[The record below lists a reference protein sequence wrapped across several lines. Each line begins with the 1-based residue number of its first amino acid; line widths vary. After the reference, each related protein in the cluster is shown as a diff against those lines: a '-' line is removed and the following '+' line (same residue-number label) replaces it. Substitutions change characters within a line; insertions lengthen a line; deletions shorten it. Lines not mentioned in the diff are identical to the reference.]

1 LDCTLLFHQFSLILG
16 VQRICFSQIFIECP
30 FLIMNKAIF
39 LDRDGVLN
47 HEIYDYI
54 TKVED
59 FEILEYQIPVLKRLF
74 DEGYLLIVITNQGG
88 IALKRYTEA
97 ELATMHEMLK
107 DAFKQKGAE
116 IAAVYYCP
124 HHPTVGGECKCRKP
138 ASGMILDA
146 IELYNID
153 PEQSIMIGDKPRDVE
168 AANGAGV
175 RGILIEPDEQISY
188 EQIKEVLSE
197 KL

>member
-1 LDCTLLFHQFSLILG
+1 
-16 VQRICFSQIFIECP
+16 
-30 FLIMNKAIF
+30 MNKAIF

-54 TKVED
+54 TRVED
-59 FEILEYQIPVLKRLF
+59 FKILDYQIPVLKRFF

-88 IALKRYTEA
+88 IALKRYSEQ
-97 ELATMHEMLK
+97 ELAIMHQMLRN
-107 DAFKQKGAE
+107 AFVAKGAD
-116 IAAVYYCP
+116 IAGFYYCP

-146 IELYNID
+146 IDMYDID
-153 PEQSIMIGDKPRDVE
+153 PKQSVMIGDKPRDVE

-175 RGILIEPDEQISY
+175 KGILIEPDEQISY
-188 EQIKEVLSE
+188 DQVKEVLSRE
-197 KL
+197 SLV

>member
-1 LDCTLLFHQFSLILG
+1 
-16 VQRICFSQIFIECP
+16 
-30 FLIMNKAIF
+30 MNKAIF

-88 IALKRYTEA
+88 IALKRYTET

>member
-1 LDCTLLFHQFSLILG
+1 
-16 VQRICFSQIFIECP
+16 
-30 FLIMNKAIF
+30 MNKAIF

-59 FEILEYQIPVLKRLF
+59 FEILEYQIPPLKRLY

-88 IALKRYTEA
+88 IALKRYTEQ
-97 ELATMHEMLK
+97 ELGIMHQMLRN
-107 DAFKQKGAE
+107 AFVKRAAD
-116 IAAVYYCP
+116 IAGFYYCP

-138 ASGMILDA
+138 ASGMLLDA
-146 IELYNID
+146 IEMFDIHPSLCV
-153 PEQSIMIGDKPRDVE
+153 MLGDKRRDVE

-175 RGILIEPDEQISY
+175 KGIEIVPDEQIDY
-188 EQIKEVLSE
+188 ELVKRVLAGTEMRTNSTGLL
-197 KL
+197 KLMAEDK

>member
-1 LDCTLLFHQFSLILG
+1 
-16 VQRICFSQIFIECP
+16 
-30 FLIMNKAIF
+30 MNKAIF

-59 FEILEYQIPVLKRLF
+59 FEILEYQIPPLKRFF

-88 IALKRYTEA
+88 IALKRYTEQ
-97 ELATMHEMLK
+97 ELAIMHQMLRN
-107 DAFKQKGAE
+107 AFVKRSAD
-116 IAAVYYCP
+116 IAGFYYCP

-138 ASGMILDA
+138 ASGMLLDA
-146 IELYNID
+146 IDMYDID
-153 PEQSIMIGDKPRDVE
+153 PALSVMIGDKPRDVD

-175 RGILIEPDEQISY
+175 KGIEIAPDEQIDYDLVKS
-188 EQIKEVLSE
+188 VLAGNEMKTYSAGMLKLMGE
-197 KL
+197 KK